1 LPQGSQ
7 QEQGAIECSNTLEDR
22 WIKVFYGDA
31 RSFIP
36 NRRYAYGAVY
46 LVYGIWESSRKLGIN
61 YRDAELSD

>member
-1 LPQGSQ
+1 M
-7 QEQGAIECSNTLEDR
+7 
-22 WIKVFYGDA
+22 FYGDA